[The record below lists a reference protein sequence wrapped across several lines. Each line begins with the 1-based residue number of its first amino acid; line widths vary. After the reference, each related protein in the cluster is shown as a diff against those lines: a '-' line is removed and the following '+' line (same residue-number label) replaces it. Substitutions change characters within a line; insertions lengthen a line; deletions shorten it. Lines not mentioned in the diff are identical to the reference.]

1 MKCSYPFSKGGS
13 MKYKL
18 LHGFYDI
25 KDNKYHYVL
34 NGETV
39 YPRDGLKPTKKRIT
53 ELQKKGWIGDP
64 IEEVKEEVEAV
75 LEEIV
80 EETKPKK

>member
-1 MKCSYPFSKGGS
+1 

-25 KDNKYHYVL
+25 TDKKYHYVL

-39 YPRDGLKPTKKRIT
+39 YPRDGLKPTKKRIA
-53 ELQKKGWIGDP
+53 ELQKKGWIGEP
-64 IEEVKEEVEAV
+64 IEEVVEVVEPVEEAKEEIEAV
-75 LEEIV
+75 LEEVV